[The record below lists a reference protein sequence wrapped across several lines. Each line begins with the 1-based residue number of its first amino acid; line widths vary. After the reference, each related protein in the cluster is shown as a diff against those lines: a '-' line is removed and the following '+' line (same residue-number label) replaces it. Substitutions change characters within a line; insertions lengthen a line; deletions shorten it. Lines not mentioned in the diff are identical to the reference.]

1 MKIETKQLFKI
12 AGVVFLTYL
21 AIQFWPQVVTLF
33 SALLGAAFPL
43 IVGACIAYVVGIL
56 MDWFE
61 RHYFPRSRQKW
72 VQKSRTGVCLLVAF
86 LSLLLIVGLV
96 IGLILPELID
106 CFTLLF
112 NLVQENLPRL
122 MDELLTYADSL
133 DLLPEDILGFLEN
146 IDWKSRIGEF
156 IQALTAGVGGVMG
169 TVIKTV
175 SSVFSGVV
183 TALLAIIFSLYLL
196 VGKHKLKNQANRI
209 LQNYCKP
216 KLYSRILYVLRTLDD
231 CFHNYIV
238 GQCTE
243 AVILGLLCTIGMLLF
258 RLPYATMIGALIA
271 FTALIPIAGA
281 YIGAGVGAFMILT
294 VSPIKAVFFLIFIV
308 VLQQLEGNIIYPR
321 VVGSSIGLPGIWV
334 LAAVTVGGGILGVGG
349 MLLGVPM
356 TAALYRILQ
365 EDLHRR
371 EGKAKKTNDDDDED
385 DEPNPDK
392 KPEPVVASGSEPSV
406 EPKKPAPVSKPKKNK
421 KKK

>member
-1 MKIETKQLFKI
+1 MKLETKQLFKI

-21 AIQFWPQVVTLF
+21 AIQFWPLVVTLF

-43 IVGACIAYVVGIL
+43 IVGTCIAYVVGIL
-56 MDWFE
+56 MSWFE

-72 VQKSRTGVCLLVAF
+72 VQKSRTVVCLLAAF

-112 NLVQENLPRL
+112 NLAQENLPRI

-133 DLLPEDILGFLEN
+133 DLLPEDILGLLED
-146 IDWKSRIGEF
+146 IDWKSRIGDF
-156 IQALTAGVGGVMG
+156 LQALTTGVGGVMG

-196 VGKHKLKNQANRI
+196 LGKRKLQNQANRV

-216 KLYSRILYVLRTLDD
+216 KLYSQILYVLRTLDD

-349 MLLGVPM
+349 MLLGVPL

-365 EDLHRR
+365 EDLHKR
-371 EGKAKKTNDDDDED
+371 EGKAKRQVDDDED
-385 DEPNPDK
+385 AEDAPA
-392 KPEPVVASGSEPSV
+392 ASE
-406 EPKKPAPVSKPKKNK
+406 PAPVKPIPAPRPKKAKRK
-421 KKK
+421 K

>member
-12 AGVVFLTYL
+12 AGVIFLLYL
-21 AIQFWPQVVTLF
+21 AIQFWPNVLSMLGAVI
-33 SALLGAAFPL
+33 GAAFPL
-43 IVGACIAYVVGIL
+43 ILGAAIAYVVGIL
-56 MDWFE
+56 MSWFE
-61 RHYFPRSRQKW
+61 RHYFPRSRRAI
-72 VQKSRTGVCLLVAF
+72 VRRTRSVVCLLAAF
-86 LSLLLIVGLV
+86 LTLLLIIGLV
-96 IGLILPELID
+96 IGLIVPQLID
-106 CFTLLF
+106 CFSLLF
-112 NLVQENLPRL
+112 NLAQENLPPL
-122 MDELLTYADSL
+122 IDELLGYADSL
-133 DLLPEDILGFLEN
+133 EILPNDLLELLED

-156 IQALTAGVGGVMG
+156 LQALTTGLGGVMG

-183 TALLAIIFSLYLL
+183 TTLLAIIFSLYLL
-196 VGKHKLKNQANRI
+196 IGKRKLKGQANRV

-258 RLPYATMIGALIA
+258 RLPYATMIGALVA

-308 VLQQLEGNIIYPR
+308 VLQQFEGNIIYPR

-334 LAAVTVGGGILGVGG
+334 LAAVTVGGGILGIGG
-349 MLLGVPM
+349 MLLGVPL

-365 EDLHRR
+365 EDLHKR
-371 EGKAKKTNDDDDED
+371 EGIARKAHMEEEDEA
-385 DEPNPDK
+385 ESLEEQVETQVQT
-392 KPEPVVASGSEPSV
+392 PEK
-406 EPKKPAPVSKPKKNK
+406 PKKPTPAPTKPKKHK

>member
-1 MKIETKQLFKI
+1 MKLETKQLFKI

-21 AIQFWPQVVTLF
+21 AIQFWPLVVTLF
-33 SALLGAAFPL
+33 SALLVAAFPL

-72 VQKSRTGVCLLVAF
+72 VQKSRSVVCLLVAF

-112 NLVQENLPRL
+112 NLAQENLPRI

-133 DLLPEDILGFLEN
+133 DLLPEDILGLLED
-146 IDWKSRIGEF
+146 IDWKSRIGDF
-156 IQALTAGVGGVMG
+156 LQALTTGVGGVMG

-196 VGKHKLKNQANRI
+196 LGKRKLQNQANRV

-216 KLYSRILYVLRTLDD
+216 KLYSRILYVLRTLND

-349 MLLGVPM
+349 MLLGVPL

-365 EDLHRR
+365 EDLHKR
-371 EGKAKKTNDDDDED
+371 EGKAKRQVDED
-385 DEPNPDK
+385 EDAEDTPAETAPAAEP
-392 KPEPVVASGSEPSV
+392 AASEPAPV
-406 EPKKPAPVSKPKKNK
+406 KPAPAPKPKKAKRK
-421 KKK
+421 K

>member
-1 MKIETKQLFKI
+1 MKLEIKQLFKI

-56 MDWFE
+56 MSWFE

-72 VQKSRTGVCLLVAF
+72 AQKSRTVVCLLAAF

-96 IGLILPELID
+96 IGLIVPELID

-112 NLVQENLPRL
+112 KLAQENLPRL
-122 MDELLTYADSL
+122 MDELLNYAGSL

-146 IDWKSRIGEF
+146 IDWKSRIGDF
-156 IQALTAGVGGVMG
+156 WQALTTGVGGVMG

-183 TALLAIIFSLYLL
+183 TALLALIFSLYLL
-196 VGKHKLKNQANRI
+196 IGKHKLKNQANRI

-258 RLPYATMIGALIA
+258 RFPYATMIGALIA

-371 EGKAKKTNDDDDED
+371 EGKAKKTHDDDDNAD
-385 DEPNPDK
+385 DEK
-392 KPEPVVASGSEPSV
+392 TAPVVSPRPHPDTEP
-406 EPKKPAPVSKPKKNK
+406 EKPASMPKPKAKKNK

>member
-1 MKIETKQLFKI
+1 MKLETKQLFKI

-21 AIQFWPQVVTLF
+21 AIQFWPLVVTLF
-33 SALLGAAFPL
+33 SALLVAAFPL

-56 MDWFE
+56 MSWFE

-72 VQKSRTGVCLLVAF
+72 VQKSRSVVCLLVAF

-112 NLVQENLPRL
+112 NLAQENLPRI

-133 DLLPEDILGFLEN
+133 DLLPEDILGLLED
-146 IDWKSRIGEF
+146 IDWKSRIGDF
-156 IQALTAGVGGVMG
+156 LQALTTGVGGVMG

-196 VGKHKLKNQANRI
+196 LGKRKLQNQANRV

-216 KLYSRILYVLRTLDD
+216 KLYSRILYVLRTLND

-349 MLLGVPM
+349 MLLGVPL

-365 EDLHRR
+365 EDLHKR
-371 EGKAKKTNDDDDED
+371 EGKAKRQVDED
-385 DEPNPDK
+385 EDAEDTSAETAPAAEP
-392 KPEPVVASGSEPSV
+392 AASEPAPV
-406 EPKKPAPVSKPKKNK
+406 KPAPAPKPKKAKRK
-421 KKK
+421 K